1 MLFNLRCKSL
11 ISSDSQTLT
20 EILFIVQLSTT
31 ILHKISHRENNVVE
45 FTSRELNAI
54 SIKLCLVS
62 ELFVVKVFYEWFFD
76 DTFTSRFG
84 ETEA

>member
-1 MLFNLRCKSL
+1 MLFNLRYKNR

-20 EILFIVQLSTT
+20 EILFIKQFRTT
-31 ILHKISHRENNVVE
+31 ILHKISRRENNVVE

-62 ELFVVKVFYEWFFD
+62 ELVIVEVSYEWFFD

-84 ETEA
+84 DTEA